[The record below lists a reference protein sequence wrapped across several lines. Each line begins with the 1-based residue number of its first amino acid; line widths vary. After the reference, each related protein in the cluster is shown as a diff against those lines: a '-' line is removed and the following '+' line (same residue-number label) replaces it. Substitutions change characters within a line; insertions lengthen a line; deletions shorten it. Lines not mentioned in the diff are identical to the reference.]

1 MKLKSVLFVLI
12 ISLFS
17 GNIAKADEGMWL
29 LSLIGKNYEDM
40 KAKGLTL
47 TAEDIY
53 NINQSSLKD
62 AVVGLGSIDNPF
74 GFFCTGEIISSKG
87 LVLTNHHCGYGKIQ
101 AHSTEENNYLLDG
114 FWAANDADELP
125 NEGMTMTRVVSLEDV
140 TAKVIADLTDD
151 MTESERHKKIS
162 EIKNQ
167 LIKDAKANDDVYGY
181 DVKSMF
187 EGNQFFIFKYEVF
200 KDIRLVGTPPNS
212 IGKYGGDTD
221 NWMWPRHTGDFSV
234 FRIYTDTDNK
244 PATYT
249 KDNKP
254 YQALHH
260 FPVSIAGQEV
270 GDYAMVMG
278 FPGSTERFLTSYG
291 IQQALDITNPTT
303 VKIRDL
309 KLKLMKVGMDKN
321 EKTYLQYASK
331 YAQTAN
337 YWKYFQG
344 QSKGLKRLN
353 VYGQK
358 KDLETKFTKWVN
370 EDDARKKK
378 YGEAINLIAEHY
390 KANSK
395 NALAKTYLFE
405 AIFSGS
411 EMFTMPFDLRQLA
424 GVLENSPENK
434 ELISGLAKDMKEGTK
449 DHWKDYNE
457 AVDKSIFAGL
467 LEMYYTSIP
476 KESQL
481 AFITEAGKK
490 YKGDFNKYADAIYK
504 KTIFANEEAYNKF
517 LDKPSI
523 KVLKKDPI
531 YMVSSDIL
539 DQYFS
544 FMGDNDNFDK
554 GIRLFEAGL
563 LEMNPDKKYYPDANS
578 TLRLTYGSVGDY
590 APRDGVQYK
599 YYTTIDGIMEKE
611 VKGVKKNHEFYV
623 DQKLKDLYAK
633 KDYGQYADKDGQMRV
648 CFITN
653 NDITGGNS
661 GSPVINGNGELIGTA
676 FDGNWEAMSGD
687 IAFEHKLQKCINL
700 DIRYTLFIIEKH
712 GGAQRL
718 IDEMTI
724 VKAKPIVE
732 EKVKEEQPI
741 KK

>member
-1 MKLKSVLFVLI
+1 LKSVIILLV

-17 GNIAKADEGMWL
+17 SSFAKADEGMWL
-29 LSLIGKNYEDM
+29 LSLIGKNYEEM
-40 KAKGLTL
+40 KAKGLKL
-47 TAEDIY
+47 SSEDIY
-53 NINQSSLKD
+53 NINHSSLKD
-62 AVVGLGSIDNPF
+62 AVVGLGSIDSPF

-114 FWAANDADELP
+114 FWAANDSEELP
-125 NEGMTMTRVVSLEDV
+125 NDGMTMTRVVSLEEI
-140 TAKVIADLTDD
+140 TAKIISELNDD
-151 MTESERHKKIS
+151 MSESDRHKKI
-162 EIKNQ
+162 EELRGKIIKE
-167 LIKDAKANDDVYGY
+167 AKEADSAYGY

-187 EGNQFFIFKYEVF
+187 EGNQFFLFKYEVF

-212 IGKYGGDTD
+212 IGKFGGDTD

-244 PATYT
+244 PATYN

-254 YQALHH
+254 YAAVHH
-260 FPVSIAGQEV
+260 FPISLKGQEE

-303 VKIRDL
+303 VEIRDL
-309 KLKLMKVGMDKN
+309 KLKLMKVGMDRN

-358 KDLETKFTKWVN
+358 KELEDQFVKWVN
-370 EDDARKKK
+370 EDDARKAK
-378 YGEAINLIAEHY
+378 YQDAIKLLEGYYNGNKE
-390 KANSK
+390 S
-395 NALAKTYLFE
+395 ALVQTYLFE
-405 AIFSGS
+405 GIFQGS
-411 EMFTMPFDLRQLA
+411 EMFMMPFQMQQLA
-424 GVLENSPENK
+424 GVLANPKDKEELIAGMSK
-434 ELISGLAKDMKEGTK
+434 ELKESTK

-467 LEMYYTSIP
+467 LDMYYKNVP
-476 KESQL
+476 AEKQL
-481 AFITEAGKK
+481 GFIAEAGKK
-490 YKGDFNKYADAIYK
+490 YKGDFNKYADVVYK
-504 KTIFANEEAYNKF
+504 KTIFANEESFNAF
-517 LDKPSI
+517 LDKPSSKI
-523 KVLKKDPI
+523 LDKDPI
-531 YMVSSDIL
+531 YSIKGDIINQYFGFMDSSD
-539 DQYFS
+539 DY
-544 FMGDNDNFDK
+544 DK
-554 GIRLFEAGL
+554 GMRLFEAGL
-563 LEMNPDKKYYPDANS
+563 LEMNPNKNYYPDANS

-590 APRDGVQYK
+590 DPRDGVNYK

-611 VKGVKKNHEFYV
+611 VKGVKKSHEFYV
-623 DQKLKDLYAK
+623 DQKLKDLYSA
-633 KDYGQYADKDGQMRV
+633 KDYGQYADKDGNLRV
-648 CFITN
+648 CFLTN

-661 GSPVINGNGELIGTA
+661 GSPVINANGELIGTA

-687 IAFEHKLQKCINL
+687 IAFEHKLQKCINV
-700 DIRYTLFIIEKH
+700 DVRYTLFIMEKH
-712 GGAQRL
+712 GGAKRL

-724 VKAKPIVE
+724 VK
-732 EKVKEEQPI
+732 
-741 KK
+741 